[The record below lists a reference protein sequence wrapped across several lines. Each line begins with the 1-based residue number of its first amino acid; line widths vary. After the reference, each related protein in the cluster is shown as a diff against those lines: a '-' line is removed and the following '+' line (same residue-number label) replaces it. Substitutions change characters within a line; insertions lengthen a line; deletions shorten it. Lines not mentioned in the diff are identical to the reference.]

1 MNKIIFTMRANT
13 AHHVFDYSYAT
24 LDYVF
29 RMYTAEQ
36 KTQFYAQQEY
46 CEAQGWLDPV
56 PVLDLDDI
64 ATVEQAYA
72 NPTSC
77 VFVDKNNNSFTF
89 VMTGNDLQTMWDY
102 FVLDNANF
110 KPMRDHYIAN
120 PGQGE
125 LTATIMYGSIP
136 QAIDVASLYD

>member
-29 RMYTAEQ
+29 RMYTPEQ
-36 KTQFYAQQEY
+36 KSKFFTQQQY

-56 PVLDLDDI
+56 PVYDLDDVESVQQ
-64 ATVEQAYA
+64 AHTV
-72 NPTSC
+72 PTSN
-77 VFVDKNNNSFTF
+77 VFVDLNNNSFTHVF
-89 VMTGNDLQTMWDY
+89 TGNDLQAMWDY
-102 FVLDNANF
+102 FVLDHRNF
-110 KPMRDHYIAN
+110 EPMVAHYAAN
-120 PGQGE
+120 PGEGE
-125 LTATIMYGSIP
+125 LTATLMYGSIP